1 MGDTVRMPAVAG
13 QFYNGDPAGLTSQIE
28 QYVDVSQSKKDCI
41 GIVSPHAGFM
51 YSGPVAGAV
60 YSRITIPETVLLIGP
75 NHTGMGKRISLM
87 PAGEWVIP
95 SGSLAIDEE
104 FASDLS
110 GRTGIVSVDSGAH
123 LFEHSLEV
131 QLPFIH
137 YFRNDTRIVPLT
149 LMQLTIDECRELGGI
164 VAEAIRSYSNR
175 ILIAA
180 SSDMSHYVTDD
191 VARERDRL
199 AIDKMLDIDPDGL
212 YDVVKR
218 NNISMCGFIPATVM
232 LFAARQL
239 GAVNAELAKYSTSA
253 EVSGDYDHVVGYSGI
268 IVR

>member
-1 MGDTVRMPAVAG
+1 MGNTVRMPTFAG
-13 QFYNGDPAGLTSQIE
+13 QFYDGDPKRLTSQVE
-28 QYVDVSQSKKDCI
+28 KYVDVTQPKKDCI

-60 YSRITIPETVLLIGP
+60 YSRINIPETVLLIGP
-75 NHTGMGKRISLM
+75 NHTGMGKRIALM
-87 PAGEWVIP
+87 SAGEWAIP
-95 SGSLAIDEE
+95 SGSLTIDED
-104 FASDLS
+104 FASELS
-110 GRTGIVSVDSGAH
+110 GRTGIVSEDSGAH

-131 QLPFIH
+131 QLPFIY
-137 YFRNDTRIVPLT
+137 YFRDDTRIVPLT
-149 LMQLTIDECRELGGI
+149 LMQLDIDDCRELGGI
-164 VAEAIRSYSNR
+164 VAEAITAYKGSV
-175 ILIAA
+175 LIVA

-191 VARERDRL
+191 IARERDKL
-199 AIDKMLDIDPDGL
+199 AIDMMLDIDPDGL

-239 GAVNAELAKYSTSA
+239 GAETAELVKYSTSA
-253 EVSGDYDHVVGYSGI
+253 EMSGDYDHVVGYSGI